1 MNNGMDEGTVKGT
14 VNGAARRRWRLNSAT
29 ANRRR
34 I

>member
-1 MNNGMDEGTVKGT
+1 MNNGMDEGTVKRT
-14 VNGAARRRWRLNSAT
+14 VNGAVRRCWRLNSAT